1 MSDEKILAREETLAR
16 TFAGASRVECGSVDL
31 KAARLTYEEAGFSVT
46 DRLLEFLA
54 SYGETTVFW
63 SSHITGDESSLTISI
78 EEAAQAYAPLVRSF
92 EKRLGM
98 SALPLGIALCT
109 EEMVLLAENGD
120 IILGGDAGVQRVAHG
135 FEEAMRALITGDWD
149 MTFF

>member
-1 MSDEKILAREETLAR
+1 MSEEEIRAREEALRRA
-16 TFAGASRVECGSVDL
+16 FVGASRVSCGFVDL
-31 KAARLTYEEAGFSVT
+31 EAARLTYQNAGFTVT
-46 DRLLEFLA
+46 EELMEFLRA
-54 SYGETTVFW
+54 YGETTVFW
-63 SSHITGDESSLTISI
+63 PSHVTGDESSLTISV
-78 EEAAQAYAPLVRSF
+78 EEVAQATPPWVRSF

-98 SALPLGIALCT
+98 SALPLGIALST